1 MPDNQ
6 TQIMKPAAT
15 QLAELRDLERK
26 NSEESKSKASKRA
39 YASDWQVFQKWCLE
53 VDLSSLPCQPD
64 TIRLYVTYL
73 DKIGRKPSTIKR
85 CLTSIRKAHMLSGHA
100 SPVTEA
106 VKETCQGIYRLRGIV
121 TGKKSALT
129 IDKLD
134 RILHF
139 IGGDF
144 LGVRDRA
151 LLLVG
156 WTGALRRSE
165 LISIDVEDIEQ
176 EPEGIV
182 ITIRK
187 SKIDQL
193 GAGKQIGLP
202 FVAANHKLCA
212 ASALQKWISIS
223 GIRVGAAFRRVGKI
237 GRNRVLAPVGGRISD
252 KQVTRLIKIYAELAG
267 YNPDKFG
274 GHSLRSGLATTLASI
289 GIEERKI
296 MQITGHRSVAMLRE
310 YIERG
315 ELFREHPVLAIFA
328 ATQK

>member
-1 MPDNQ
+1 MTPDENQ
-6 TQIMKPAAT
+6 NRTQIVK
-15 QLAELRDLERK
+15 LDDLRDLERK

-39 YASDWQVFQKWCLE
+39 YASDLKVFKLWCLD
-53 VDLSSLPCQPD
+53 VDLSYLPCQPD
-64 TIRLYVTYL
+64 TIRLFVTYL

-134 RILHF
+134 RILRF

-144 LGVRDRA
+144 LGIRNRA
-151 LLLVG
+151 MLTTG

-165 LISIDVEDIEQ
+165 LVSINIEDIEE

-182 ITIRK
+182 VTIRK
-187 SKIDQL
+187 SKIDQY
-193 GAGKQIGLP
+193 GAGKRIGLP
-202 FVAANHKLCA
+202 FVDNNKKLCA
-212 ASALQKWISIS
+212 ARAIQKWIILANIKNGAVFRSI
-223 GIRVGAAFRRVGKI
+223 GKAGRDKLHAAVGS
-237 GRNRVLAPVGGRISD
+237 RISD
-252 KQVTRLIKIYAELAG
+252 KQVTRVLKDAAERAG
-267 YNPDKFG
+267 YNPDHFG

-328 ATQK
+328 QQKSE